1 MNEGQRRR
9 TGSLSLQAK
18 SGASTA
24 RAASR
29 QTSSRRICI
38 SYTEFILL
46 IHIIHSYTKFVVLNT
61 SIILL
66 IHIINSLQDAS
77 TCLSRSTRITRGKG
91 SLADMPTALSVLR
104 YEMNTIHYLS
114 IWITYM
120 NYTYDF
126 SMLIHCMNS
135 YHEICTWIN
144 YMVK

>member
-46 IHIIHSYTKFVVLNT
+46 IHIIHSYTKFVVL
-61 SIILL
+61 

-91 SLADMPTALSVLR
+91 SLADMPTALSVLL
-104 YEMNTIHYLS
+104 YEMNTIYYLS